1 MDEQKNEETDT
12 YDRLEETL
20 KKIHVTAEDA
30 CISLPELE
38 GPGRFEIALE
48 IGADLAKIAVRAR
61 KALDLL
67 REYFGMSAEQKTGG
81 DVVFADAVMMFDM
94 LVAKEEQ
101 KEEE

>member
-1 MDEQKNEETDT
+1 MDEQKTEEPDT

-20 KKIHVTAEDA
+20 KKIQVTAEDA

-67 REYFGMSAEQKTGG
+67 REYFGMSAEQKTG
-81 DVVFADAVMMFDM
+81 DDVFADAVKMFDK